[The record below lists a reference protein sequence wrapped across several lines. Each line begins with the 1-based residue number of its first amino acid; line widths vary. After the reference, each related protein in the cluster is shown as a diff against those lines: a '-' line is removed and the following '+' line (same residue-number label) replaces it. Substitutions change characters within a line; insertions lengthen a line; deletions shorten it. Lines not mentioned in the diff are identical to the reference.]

1 MSLINVQIYYGHVLQ
16 EEYLTCVCVCVW
28 CGVCVCVC
36 MCICVCERVC
46 MGVCCECMCVC
57 VCSVCVRVCAC
68 VLFLCVPKCIFGFH
82 HKQFVS
88 NLKNFTL
95 VNSAAESFKKE
106 TRELLLWN
114 DLLVILHTFVFI
126 RIISMMKTVHIFMTR
141 NRVSKSCLIPEPTF
155 GPTFFIESNER

>member
-1 MSLINVQIYYGHVLQ
+1 MSLINVQIYYSHVLQ
-16 EEYLTCVCVCVW
+16 EEYLTCVCVCVCGVVW
-28 CGVCVCVC
+28 CVCVYVYMCVRECVWVCVVSVCVCVC
-36 MCICVCERVC
+36 
-46 MGVCCECMCVC
+46 
-57 VCSVCVRVCAC
+57 VCVRVCAC

-155 GPTFFIESNER
+155 GPTFFTESNER

>member
-1 MSLINVQIYYGHVLQ
+1 M
-16 EEYLTCVCVCVW
+16 CVCVCVCV
-28 CGVCVCVC
+28 CGVVCVY
-36 MCICVCERVC
+36 VCERVC

-57 VCSVCVRVCAC
+57 VCVWCVCVRVCAC

>member
-1 MSLINVQIYYGHVLQ
+1 M
-16 EEYLTCVCVCVW
+16 CVCVCV
-28 CGVCVCVC
+28 CVVWCVC
-36 MCICVCERVC
+36 MCVCVYVCERVC

-57 VCSVCVRVCAC
+57 GVCVRVCAC

-95 VNSAAESFKKE
+95 VKSAAESFKKE

-126 RIISMMKTVHIFMTR
+126 RIISVMKTVHIFMTR